1 MPLINLKRITFW
13 RFGGIN
19 FSYFAIWTLIITFL
33 PLWLNRVAHLN
44 TAEAGIVFSTM
55 SIVAIVL
62 EPIYGI
68 IQDKLGLKKYLFAFV
83 IFCLL
88 LIGPFFEYAFIPLI
102 NMNVLLGSVLGG
114 SFISLCLYS
123 GVGVVESYCEKSSRA
138 NNFEYGHAR
147 LFGSIAGGSFAFIGG
162 IMFVK
167 QPNSIFWVCT
177 IAALLLGI
185 ILWSVKVNAFEYQ
198 KDDKTKN
205 ERAYVNKNTILKLFK
220 NKSFWGLCLLIIG
233 SASLYDVFDQQFP
246 NYFVKFFTNQSNGE
260 SLFSKLTSTQ
270 IFIEAVVMIF
280 MPWIIN
286 KIGSKNGLFLF
297 GIILFLRVIGT
308 AFTDEVW
315 LLSFFRLLAAIEM
328 PLMLVSIMKYIVGTF
343 DIRLS
348 ATVYMLAFNVAKQLG
363 VAFFSL
369 VMGKLYVI
377 IGFQNTYIVMSLI
390 IIVLVCLGALL
401 MSNDKID
408 YQKITMN
415 RKIKKVS

>member
-1 MPLINLKRITFW
+1 
-13 RFGGIN
+13 
-19 FSYFAIWTLIITFL
+19 
-33 PLWLNRVAHLN
+33 
-44 TAEAGIVFSTM
+44 
-55 SIVAIVL
+55 
-62 EPIYGI
+62 
-68 IQDKLGLKKYLFAFV
+68 
-83 IFCLL
+83 
-88 LIGPFFEYAFIPLI
+88 
-102 NMNVLLGSVLGG
+102 
-114 SFISLCLYS
+114 
-123 GVGVVESYCEKSSRA
+123 
-138 NNFEYGHAR
+138 
-147 LFGSIAGGSFAFIGG
+147 
-162 IMFVK
+162 
-167 QPNSIFWVCT
+167 
-177 IAALLLGI
+177 
-185 ILWSVKVNAFEYQ
+185 
-198 KDDKTKN
+198 
-205 ERAYVNKNTILKLFK
+205 
-220 NKSFWGLCLLIIG
+220 
-233 SASLYDVFDQQFP
+233 
-246 NYFVKFFTNQSNGE
+246 
-260 SLFSKLTSTQ
+260 
-270 IFIEAVVMIF
+270 MIF

-408 YQKITMN
+408 YQKL
-415 RKIKKVS
+415 R

>member
-1 MPLINLKRITFW
+1 M
-13 RFGGIN
+13 
-19 FSYFAIWTLIITFL
+19 
-33 PLWLNRVAHLN
+33 
-44 TAEAGIVFSTM
+44 
-55 SIVAIVL
+55 
-62 EPIYGI
+62 
-68 IQDKLGLKKYLFAFV
+68 
-83 IFCLL
+83 
-88 LIGPFFEYAFIPLI
+88 
-102 NMNVLLGSVLGG
+102 
-114 SFISLCLYS
+114 
-123 GVGVVESYCEKSSRA
+123 
-138 NNFEYGHAR
+138 
-147 LFGSIAGGSFAFIGG
+147 
-162 IMFVK
+162 
-167 QPNSIFWVCT
+167 
-177 IAALLLGI
+177 
-185 ILWSVKVNAFEYQ
+185 
-198 KDDKTKN
+198 
-205 ERAYVNKNTILKLFK
+205 
-220 NKSFWGLCLLIIG
+220 CLLIIG

-369 VMGKLYVI
+369 VIGKLYVI

>member
-1 MPLINLKRITFW
+1 M
-13 RFGGIN
+13 
-19 FSYFAIWTLIITFL
+19 
-33 PLWLNRVAHLN
+33 
-44 TAEAGIVFSTM
+44 
-55 SIVAIVL
+55 
-62 EPIYGI
+62 
-68 IQDKLGLKKYLFAFV
+68 
-83 IFCLL
+83 
-88 LIGPFFEYAFIPLI
+88 
-102 NMNVLLGSVLGG
+102 
-114 SFISLCLYS
+114 
-123 GVGVVESYCEKSSRA
+123 
-138 NNFEYGHAR
+138 
-147 LFGSIAGGSFAFIGG
+147 
-162 IMFVK
+162 
-167 QPNSIFWVCT
+167 
-177 IAALLLGI
+177 
-185 ILWSVKVNAFEYQ
+185 
-198 KDDKTKN
+198 
-205 ERAYVNKNTILKLFK
+205 
-220 NKSFWGLCLLIIG
+220 CLLIIG

-369 VMGKLYVI
+369 VMGKLYVT

-408 YQKITMN
+408 YQKITMK

>member
-1 MPLINLKRITFW
+1 MINIKRITFW

-19 FSYFAIWTLIITFL
+19 FFYFAIWTLIITFL

-62 EPIYGI
+62 EPIYGV

-83 IFCLL
+83 ILCLL
-88 LIGPFFEYAFIPLI
+88 LIGPFFEYAFIPLL
-102 NMNVLLGSVLGG
+102 NMNVFMGSVLGG
-114 SFISLCLYS
+114 AFISLCLYS

-138 NNFEYGHAR
+138 NQFEYGHTR
-147 LFGSIAGGSFAFIGG
+147 LFGSVAGGTFAFVGG
-162 IMFVK
+162 VMFVQ
-167 QPNSIFWVCT
+167 QPNSIFWVCS
-177 IAALLLGI
+177 IAAILLGI
-185 ILWSVKVNAFEYQ
+185 ILWSIKVKAFDYQ
-198 KDDKTKN
+198 KDESTEN
-205 ERAYVNKNTILKLFK
+205 EREYVNKYTILELFK

-246 NYFVKFFTNQSNGE
+246 NYFVKFFENQSSGE
-260 SLFSKLTSTQ
+260 SLFSRLTSTQ
-270 IFIEAVVMIF
+270 IFIEAVVMLF

-369 VMGKLYVI
+369 VMGKLYVN
-377 IGFQNTYIVMSLI
+377 IGFQSTYIVMSLI

-401 MSNDKID
+401 MNNDKVG
-408 YQKITMN
+408 Y
-415 RKIKKVS
+415 RKIEINRRIKKAS

>member
-1 MPLINLKRITFW
+1 M
-13 RFGGIN
+13 
-19 FSYFAIWTLIITFL
+19 
-33 PLWLNRVAHLN
+33 
-44 TAEAGIVFSTM
+44 
-55 SIVAIVL
+55 
-62 EPIYGI
+62 
-68 IQDKLGLKKYLFAFV
+68 
-83 IFCLL
+83 
-88 LIGPFFEYAFIPLI
+88 
-102 NMNVLLGSVLGG
+102 
-114 SFISLCLYS
+114 
-123 GVGVVESYCEKSSRA
+123 
-138 NNFEYGHAR
+138 
-147 LFGSIAGGSFAFIGG
+147 
-162 IMFVK
+162 
-167 QPNSIFWVCT
+167 
-177 IAALLLGI
+177 
-185 ILWSVKVNAFEYQ
+185 
-198 KDDKTKN
+198 
-205 ERAYVNKNTILKLFK
+205 
-220 NKSFWGLCLLIIG
+220 CLLIIG

-369 VMGKLYVI
+369 VMGKLYVT